1 MQKKGEIGLARTK
14 FHVTPETGKLSIT
27 LNKRQ
32 LKEFKK
38 MSVEFELSVDDIL
51 QIAVDA
57 FIQKYQS
64 TPTEKIDR
72 KGIEALLE

>member
-1 MQKKGEIGLARTK
+1 MPKMKYHI
-14 FHVTPETGKLSIT
+14 TPESGRLSVT

-38 MSVEFELSVDDIL
+38 MSIEFEISVDEIF

-57 FIQKYQS
+57 FIKKYQN
-64 TPTEKIDR
+64 TDMEKIDK
-72 KGIEALLE
+72 KGVESLFD